1 MAEAFAEKGY
11 KIVSGGTDNH
21 LMLIDLRTK
30 FPELTGKVA
39 EKELGK
45 ADITINKNMVP
56 FDSRSPFQTSGIRI
70 GTPAITSRGFVEK
83 DMESIVNLIDMVLNN
98 AASHLDLIAGKTEE
112 GREEYEEVLAAVR
125 RQVRMKVTGMPLN
138 RY

>member
-1 MAEAFAEKGY
+1 
-11 KIVSGGTDNH
+11 
-21 LMLIDLRTK
+21 
-30 FPELTGKVA
+30 
-39 EKELGK
+39 
-45 ADITINKNMVP
+45 MVP